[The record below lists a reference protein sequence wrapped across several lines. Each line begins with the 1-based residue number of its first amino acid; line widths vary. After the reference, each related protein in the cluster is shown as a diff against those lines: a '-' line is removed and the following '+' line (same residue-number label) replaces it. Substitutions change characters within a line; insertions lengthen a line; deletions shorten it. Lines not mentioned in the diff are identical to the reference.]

1 MESGRKTPAVGGEA
15 KKQPMSKRKKD
26 GKKRCLVERS
36 LLFVHS
42 LAAAIGPAV
51 GRSPGSVHKKRAP
64 AVGGAAAGSSSHR
77 AGPARAAARIVKE
90 EMDSYYSYS
99 ASEHEC
105 PAVGAVAAPVE
116 STPAVGGESPIAQ
129 TLGSANTIVPAV
141 PGDRKVSEEEAARLR
156 ELEASQWRA
165 RAERE
170 ERQMREQIAERDRWR
185 RQNPLTQARIM
196 APGPFW
202 YSPPPCPPPFHVP
215 VESLP

>member
-1 MESGRKTPAVGGEA
+1 
-15 KKQPMSKRKKD
+15 MSKRKKD

-141 PGDRKVSEEEAARLR
+141 PGDREVSEEEAARLR
-156 ELEASQWRA
+156 ELEAR
-165 RAERE
+165 
-170 ERQMREQIAERDRWR
+170 MRDRWR

-196 APGPFW
+196 APGHFW
-202 YSPPPCPPPFHVP
+202 YSSPPRPPPFNVP